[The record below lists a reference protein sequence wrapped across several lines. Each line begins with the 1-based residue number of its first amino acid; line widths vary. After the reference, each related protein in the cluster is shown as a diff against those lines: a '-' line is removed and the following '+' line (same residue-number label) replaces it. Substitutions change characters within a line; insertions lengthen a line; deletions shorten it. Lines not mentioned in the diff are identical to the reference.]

1 MSEQDER
8 NAIVAFLTK
17 RAEEQE
23 AQSRRCTG
31 ADRFAY
37 TLMARETRRLAA
49 EIERGEHL
57 GYTVYHGEA
66 AWAALRRLMTGE

>member
-8 NAIVAFLTK
+8 NAIIAFLTK
-17 RAEEQE
+17 RAKEQE
-23 AQSRRCTG
+23 AQSRRCNG

-37 TLMARETRRLAA
+37 TLMTRETRRLAV

-57 GYTVYHGEA
+57 APTVYRNEA